1 MSGQPKRL
9 KIGDRTFR
17 KNKKLKYFFIIPML
31 ALFFASCE
39 DAKDDVDTLTTTIEE
54 EPAVLEEYGYILND
68 FNVVKDTI
76 RNGDTFGAI
85 LDAYGVS
92 QNKIFEV
99 ATVFKDSFDVRK
111 LVVGRPYTLL
121 NSKDSL
127 QKTQVFIYEKNRV
140 DYAVIDLRDSIAV
153 YNEKKPV
160 SYVEKEASGII
171 TSSLSQTMA
180 ENNLSPYMTERLAN
194 IYAWTINF
202 FALQTGDNFRVIY
215 TEKYINDTIPA
226 GLDEIK
232 AVYFEHRGRP
242 LYAFNYAPA
251 VDTTNI
257 VADFYD
263 EEANNLRRAFLK
275 APVKFSRIS
284 SRYNLKRR
292 IAYYGYKVR
301 PHKGTDFAAPIG
313 TPILATADG
322 VVTESTRRGGNGKYV
337 KIRHNSTY
345 ETQYLHMK
353 AQNVKAGEF
362 VRQGDVIGWIGM
374 TGNTGGPHVCY
385 RFWKNGKQ
393 VDPFREDL
401 PASKPLDEA
410 YHEDYFGK
418 MNLLKEQLDCISY

>member
-1 MSGQPKRL
+1 M
-9 KIGDRTFR
+9 
-17 KNKKLKYFFIIPML
+17 KYFLLIPIL
-31 ALFFASCE
+31 CLLFTSCE
-39 DAKDDVDTLTTTIEE
+39 DVKDDVDPLETTIEE
-54 EPAVLEEYGYILND
+54 EAPVVLNEYGYILND
-68 FNVVKDTI
+68 FNVVRDTI
-76 RNGDTFGAI
+76 RNGDTFGGI
-85 LDAYGVS
+85 LDANGVP
-92 QNKIFEV
+92 QNRIFEV

-111 LVVGRPYTLL
+111 LVVGRPYVLL
-121 NSKDSL
+121 NSKDTL
-127 QKTQVFIYEKNRV
+127 QNTQVFIYEKNRV

-202 FALQTGDNFRVIY
+202 FALQAGDNFRVVY

-226 GLDEIK
+226 GLDDIK

-242 LYAFNYAPA
+242 LYAFNYEPE
-251 VDTTNI
+251 VDSTNV

-301 PHKGTDFAAPIG
+301 PHRGTDFAAPIG

-322 VVTESTRRGGNGKYV
+322 VVTKSERRGGNGNYV
-337 KIRHNSTY
+337 KIKHNSTY

-353 AQNVKAGEF
+353 ARKSRVGDF

-385 RFWKNGKQ
+385 RFWKNGKE

-401 PASKPLDEA
+401 PASKPLDEV
-410 YHEDYFGK
+410 YHEDYFSKIGI
-418 MNLLKEQLDCISY
+418 LKEQLDCIAY